1 MTHAGRLGGLDLE
14 RLTPHVTCAAHDCHE
29 KGPRGTSSEGKPTP
43 PPGWYEVELPNLTG
57 TGVTILFAHSL
68 PCAQKVAAGRVETAR
83 PQSQHKPYL
92 GG

>member
-43 PPGWYEVELPNLTG
+43 PPGW
-57 TGVTILFAHSL
+57 SRW
-68 PCAQKVAAGRVETAR
+68 GRWTSWPTSTA
-83 PQSQHKPYL
+83 S
-92 GG
+92 

>member
-1 MTHAGRLGGLDLE
+1 MKLGDLDLE
-14 RLTPHVTCAAHDCHE
+14 RLTPHVTCAAHGCGV
-29 KGPRGTSSEGKPTP
+29 KAPRGTSKEGKPTP
-43 PPGWYEVELPNLTG
+43 PPDWYEVELPNLTG

-68 PCAQKVAAGRVETAR
+68 RCAEKVAAGVVQIVR